1 MLRTIILMSLTAI
14 DQNMGLRGMDAYTQS
29 NRELWNEWAAIHEHS
44 SFYNL
49 DGFKAGRCS
58 LNSIELDALGEVAGK
73 SLLHLQCHFGMDTL
87 GWARRGARVTG
98 ADFSETAIARARSLS
113 HELNIPAEFVVSE
126 MQDLPHVLR
135 GTFDIVFT
143 SYGVLLW
150 LPALSHWGQVV
161 AHFLRPGGTF
171 FVVEFH
177 PFASVFDD
185 ESAELRVRYPYFAQ
199 PNPLAFPVIGSY
211 ADRNASVSTSVEYC
225 WPFSLSDVVNA
236 LISAGLRIEAL
247 HEYPYSC
254 FAQMPLLMSQNEA
267 QEWRLREHA
276 DAVPLMFSI
285 KATKA

>member
-1 MLRTIILMSLTAI
+1 VSFWHGYSELGTA
-14 DQNMGLRGMDAYTQS
+14 
-29 NRELWNEWAAIHEHS
+29 W
-44 SFYNL
+44 
-49 DGFKAGRCS
+49 
-58 LNSIELDALGEVAGK
+58 
-73 SLLHLQCHFGMDTL
+73 
-87 GWARRGARVTG
+87 
-98 ADFSETAIARARSLS
+98 RSR
-113 HELNIPAEFVVSE
+113 H
-126 MQDLPHVLR
+126 
-135 GTFDIVFT
+135 VFT
-143 SYGVLLW
+143 SYGVLSW
-150 LPALSHWGQVV
+150 LPDLARWGQVV

-171 FVVEFH
+171 FIVEFH

-185 ESAELRVRYPYFAQ
+185 AIAELRVRYPYFAQ
-199 PNPLAFPVIGSY
+199 PDPLAFPVTGSY

-254 FAQMPLLMSQNEA
+254 FAQMPLLMSQNDA